1 MDDYLKYWKVIRQYV
16 KIKYNLN
23 QADLD
28 MLLFLY
34 SEAYFNKDKF
44 DEFTRLVGWDS
55 KRFKRM
61 LRDGWLESFR
71 KSDPKTHRRALYKLS
86 FKAKH
91 LVTLIYKYL
100 SGEQLIAE
108 SYVNNPLLLKKSK
121 RYRDAVMR
129 GAVSQLNDTIRQ
141 QQRHAR
147 E

>member
-16 KIKYNLN
+16 KIKYGLN

-28 MLLFLY
+28 MILFLY

-44 DEFTRLVGWDS
+44 DDFTRLVGWDS

-71 KSDPKTHRRALYKLS
+71 KTDPHTKRRALYKLS

-100 SGEQLIAE
+100 NGEQLIAE
-108 SYVNNPLLLKKSK
+108 SYVNNPLMIKNNK
-121 RYRDAVMR
+121 RYRDAVMK
-129 GAVSQLNDTIRQ
+129 GAILKLNDSIRQ
-141 QQRHAR
+141 QQRPSH

>member
-1 MDDYLKYWKVIRQYV
+1 MDDFLKYWKVIRQYV
-16 KIKYNLN
+16 KIKYGLN

-44 DEFTRLVGWDS
+44 DEFTRVVGWDS
-55 KRFKRM
+55 KRFKR
-61 LRDGWLESFR
+61 LLSDGWLESFR
-71 KSDPKTHRRALYKLS
+71 KTDPHTKRRALYKLS

-100 SGEQLIAE
+100 NGEQLISE
-108 SYVNNPLLLKKSK
+108 SYVNNPLLLKSSK

-129 GAVSQLNDTIRQ
+129 GAVAQLNDSIRQ
-141 QQRHAR
+141 QQRPSR

>member
-1 MDDYLKYWKVIRQYV
+1 MI
-16 KIKYNLN
+16 
-23 QADLD
+23 
-28 MLLFLY
+28 LFLY

-44 DEFTRLVGWDS
+44 DEFTRLVGWDA

-61 LRDGWLESFR
+61 LKEGWLESFR
-71 KSDPKTHRRALYKLS
+71 KHDPKTNRRALYKLS

-100 SGEQLIAE
+100 NGEQLIAE

-129 GAVSQLNDTIRQ
+129 GAVLKLNDSIRQ
-141 QQRHAR
+141 QQHRAR

>member
-16 KIKYNLN
+16 KIKYGLN

-28 MLLFLY
+28 MILFLY

-71 KSDPKTHRRALYKLS
+71 KTDPKTHRRALYKLS

-100 SGEQLIAE
+100 SG
-108 SYVNNPLLLKKSK
+108 
-121 RYRDAVMR
+121 
-129 GAVSQLNDTIRQ
+129 
-141 QQRHAR
+141 
-147 E
+147 

>member
-16 KIKYNLN
+16 KIKYGLN

-28 MLLFLY
+28 MLLFLH

-44 DEFTRLVGWDS
+44 DEFTRVVGWDS

-61 LRDGWLESFR
+61 LKEGWLESFR
-71 KSDPKTHRRALYKLS
+71 KTDPHTKRRALYKLS

-100 SGEQLIAE
+100 NGEQLIAE
-108 SYVNNPLLLKKSK
+108 SYVNNPLLLKSSK

-129 GAVSQLNDTIRQ
+129 GAVAQLNDSIRQ
-141 QQRHAR
+141 QQHLAR

>member
-16 KIKYNLN
+16 KIKYGLN

-28 MLLFLY
+28 MILFLY

-44 DEFTRLVGWDS
+44 DDFTRLVGWDS

-61 LRDGWLESFR
+61 LKEGWLESFR
-71 KSDPKTHRRALYKLS
+71 KTDPHTKRRALYKLS

-100 SGEQLIAE
+100 NGEQLIAE
-108 SYVNNPLLLKKSK
+108 SYVNNPLMIKNNK
-121 RYRDAVMR
+121 RYRDAVMK
-129 GAVSQLNDTIRQ
+129 GALKLLLGTLIYLLRI
-141 QQRHAR
+141 
-147 E
+147 

>member
-16 KIKYNLN
+16 KIKYGLN

-44 DEFTRLVGWDS
+44 DEFTRVVGWDS

-61 LRDGWLESFR
+61 LKDGWLESFR
-71 KSDPKTHRRALYKLS
+71 KTDPHTKRRALYKLS

-100 SGEQLIAE
+100 NGEQLISE
-108 SYVNNPLLLKKSK
+108 SYVNNPLLLKSSK

-129 GAVSQLNDTIRQ
+129 GAVAQLNDTIRQ
-141 QQRHAR
+141 QQRHAH